1 MGNNNNPNPDLES
14 AEEAKTERQ
23 LRETTSMISSMNKTD
38 TNIARS
44 FNPSTVSIDSV
55 AQDRESWLRNSQNQE
70 LGRKNDIYYAY
81 VTSESREPDEL
92 EKILYSM
99 KGMKTAENIRF
110 VSVYADGSLTDA
122 LPPLDEYDEGSPE
135 RIILE
140 NMSLEAMYD
149 KESIGELTPGKIVTI
164 RFLDGKN
171 NKEAVIVEV
180 PEISGVA
187 AIANASGVTKGTP
200 LSEVRKNF
208 FNGENPKQDIFDR
221 NARTRDLDGVTEFI
235 IHETTSFTSLGTSRT
250 LLRKGLGVHYL
261 VSETG
266 VLQPTGAWDKVLAHA
281 GGSHNQRSIGVE
293 VVAPFYAE
301 YAQTYSKRV
310 GPYWKN
316 VTNYAPWAHVRSV
329 KDGNVRSIT
338 GYIFPT
344 QKQMEATWE
353 LTQLLTSADSLKI
366 PMKFLGF
373 EKDNNRFVISG
384 LKHYYKAKGPGI
396 YAHSYFGHSDG
407 AVLVLYCF
415 LRYSGINPKEAYQN
429 CIDLLKKG
437 NLKYAA
443 NNYYADLSLLG
454 KKFNV

>member
-81 VTSESREPDEL
+81 VTSESREPDEI
-92 EKILYSM
+92 EKIRYSM
-99 KGMKTAENIRF
+99 KGIKTAENIRF

-187 AIANASGVTKGTP
+187 AIANASVVTRGTP

-208 FNGENPKQDIFDR
+208 
-221 NARTRDLDGVTEFI
+221 
-235 IHETTSFTSLGTSRT
+235 
-250 LLRKGLGVHYL
+250 
-261 VSETG
+261 
-266 VLQPTGAWDKVLAHA
+266 
-281 GGSHNQRSIGVE
+281 
-293 VVAPFYAE
+293 
-301 YAQTYSKRV
+301 
-310 GPYWKN
+310 
-316 VTNYAPWAHVRSV
+316 
-329 KDGNVRSIT
+329 
-338 GYIFPT
+338 
-344 QKQMEATWE
+344 
-353 LTQLLTSADSLKI
+353 
-366 PMKFLGF
+366 
-373 EKDNNRFVISG
+373 
-384 LKHYYKAKGPGI
+384 
-396 YAHSYFGHSDG
+396 
-407 AVLVLYCF
+407 
-415 LRYSGINPKEAYQN
+415 
-429 CIDLLKKG
+429 
-437 NLKYAA
+437 
-443 NNYYADLSLLG
+443 
-454 KKFNV
+454 